1 MSHIEDGFYKLDQER
16 NYIHHGNNVY
26 NAMYTLLRPEKDSYE
41 LPIDGWYWFD
51 TPQAACE
58 FFGVDIEE
66 HDYLTY
72 DPDHDE
78 NLNPGFNPEEGI
90 DPHGI

>member
-1 MSHIEDGFYKLDQER
+1 MAHITDGFYKYEEDR
-16 NYIHHGNNVY
+16 NYVQHANNVY
-26 NAMYTLLRPEKDSYE
+26 NAMYTLLRPEKDTYT
-41 LPIDGWYWFD
+41 LPIEGWYWFD

-58 FFGVDIEE
+58 LFGVDIAE

-72 DPDHDE
+72 DPEEEQHLDGLPH
-78 NLNPGFNPEEGI
+78 PEEGI